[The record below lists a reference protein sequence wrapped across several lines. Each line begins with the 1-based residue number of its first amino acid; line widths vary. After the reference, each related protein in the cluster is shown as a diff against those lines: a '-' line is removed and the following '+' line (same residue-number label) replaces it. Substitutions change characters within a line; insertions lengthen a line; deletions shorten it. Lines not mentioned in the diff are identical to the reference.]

1 MLKQY
6 VTGQR
11 KALWDAFCRRQEIIK
26 NSTPLFD
33 VDHESIVRTRKVGK
47 TSVRNILSRSEL
59 MESMVVS
66 QTNILLDDISHK
78 RDRFDG
84 LIYMMF
90 TREDNDVIPLYIG
103 KAESKGRSN
112 PISAN
117 IKDVAR
123 VKDKF
128 ARWGDNYQYH
138 IGDLS
143 ASVLLGH
150 ETKYVT
156 QKYQQWA
163 ASLFVT
169 YPVERPQLKKDIW
182 FWCKAWNRNDVGI
195 WPEFGPTRLT
205 FLEYLL
211 IGVASS
217 LFPQALLNREGHS
230 RS

>member
-1 MLKQY
+1 MTEQH
-6 VTGQR
+6 VIGQR
-11 KALWDAFCRRQEIIK
+11 KALWDAFCHRQQIIE
-26 NSTPLFD
+26 NSTHLFD
-33 VDHESIVRTRKVGK
+33 TDQESFVRVRQVGK
-47 TSVRNILSRSEL
+47 VLSRNILSRSES
-59 MESMVVS
+59 MEARVIS
-66 QTNILLDDISHK
+66 QTNILLEDIASQC
-78 RDRFDG
+78 DRFDG

-90 TREDNDVIPLYIG
+90 LRQHDDVVPLYIG

-143 ASVLLGH
+143 ASVLPGH
-150 ETKYVT
+150 DARYVT
-156 QKYQQWA
+156 MKYQNWA
-163 ASLFVT
+163 ERLFVS
-169 YPVERPQLKKDIW
+169 YPAVRPQLKQDIW
-182 FWCKAWNRNDVGI
+182 FWCKAWNKNDAGI
-195 WPEFGPTRLT
+195 WPEFGATRLS

-217 LFPQALLNREGHS
+217 LFPDTLLNREGHN